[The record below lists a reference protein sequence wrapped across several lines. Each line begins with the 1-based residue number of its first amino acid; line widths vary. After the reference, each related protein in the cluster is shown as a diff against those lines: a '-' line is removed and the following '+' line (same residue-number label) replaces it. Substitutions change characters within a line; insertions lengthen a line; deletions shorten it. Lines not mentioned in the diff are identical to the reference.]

1 MAATTP
7 AKTWRARVDRW
18 ISAARTSRDAATL
31 RGQADWFDRIR
42 PRLTAVTEADRADMA
57 NQLRAALTDL
67 GA

>member
-18 ISAARTSRDAATL
+18 IAAARQSRDPATL
-31 RGQADWFDRIR
+31 RGQAEWFDRIR
-42 PRLTAVTEADRADMA
+42 PRLTAVSEAERADMA
-57 NQLRAALTDL
+57 TQLRDALSDL